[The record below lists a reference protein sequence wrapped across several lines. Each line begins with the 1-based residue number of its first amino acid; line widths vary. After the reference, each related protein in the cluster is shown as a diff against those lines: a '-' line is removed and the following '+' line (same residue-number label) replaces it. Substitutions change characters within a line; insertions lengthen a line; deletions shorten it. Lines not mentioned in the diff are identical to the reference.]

1 VSRIGEEGV
10 RMATEMAELE
20 ALLMERSLT
29 DDELLRATDAAPD
42 YRILP
47 DATVVKIG
55 GQSVIDRGR
64 AAVYPLVDEI
74 LAARKDHQ
82 LLIGTGAGTRARH
95 LYSIAADLGLPTGVL
110 TQLGGA
116 VAGQNAAML
125 GHLMA
130 QHGISMVEG
139 AGLSTVPLYLAEVRA
154 VIFGGMPPYQMW
166 MRVPAEG
173 LIPPY
178 RTDAGCYL
186 LAETFG
192 CKAMIFVKDEDGLY
206 TANPKTHPDAEFIPR
221 ITVDE
226 LKARNLH
233 DAVVEFP
240 VFDLMKSARHVRSIQ
255 VINGLVPGNLT
266 RALNGEHVGTIISA
280 G

>member
-1 VSRIGEEGV
+1 
-10 RMATEMAELE
+10 MANETAELE
-20 ALLMERSLT
+20 ALLMQRSLT
-29 DDELLRATDAAPD
+29 DEELSRATDAAPS

-64 AAVYPLVDEI
+64 AAVYPLVEEI
-74 LAARKDHQ
+74 IAARSDHQ

-110 TQLGGA
+110 TQIGSA

-130 QHGISMVEG
+130 KHGISTVEG
-139 AGLSTVPLYLAEVRA
+139 AGLSAVPLYLSEVRA
-154 VIFGGMPPYQMW
+154 VIFGGMPPFQMW

-192 CKAMIFVKDEDGLY
+192 CKAMIYVKDEDGLY
-206 TANPKTHPDAEFIPR
+206 TANPKTHSDAEFIPR

-226 LKARNLH
+226 LQARNLH
-233 DAVVEFP
+233 DAVIEFP
-240 VFDLMKSARHVRSIQ
+240 VFDLMKSAKHVRSIQ
-255 VINGLVPGNLT
+255 VINGLTPGNLT
-266 RALNGEHVGTIISA
+266 RALAGEHVGTIISVD
-280 G
+280 